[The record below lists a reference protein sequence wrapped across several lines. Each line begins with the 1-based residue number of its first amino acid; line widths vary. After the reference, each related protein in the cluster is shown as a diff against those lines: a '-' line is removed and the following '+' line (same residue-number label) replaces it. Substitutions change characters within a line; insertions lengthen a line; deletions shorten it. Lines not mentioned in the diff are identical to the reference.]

1 MVEPQKGKQTL
12 RGRSVTNLLETIW
25 YIRDDDVFKKK
36 WIKLGIKRGK
46 NDKIPNITDQKQ
58 TSINRFSSFCSSASD
73 TVYYYREINAQPERI
88 ESENIMQ
95 QLTFLA
101 SKKTILL
108 FFSFL
113 FLFLRVQSLSSD
125 LTPSAGIREWETF
138 LFSSSSSLCF
148 GRSELF
154 VFCCPFRRVCCFVV
168 VVSIWIWF
176 RHLGCVQTRL
186 TGSWSAPSC

>member
-1 MVEPQKGKQTL
+1 MTKFPTLQT
-12 RGRSVTNLLETIW
+12 RN
-25 YIRDDDVFKKK
+25 
-36 WIKLGIKRGK
+36 KR
-46 NDKIPNITDQKQ
+46 Q
-58 TSINRFSSFCSSASD
+58 SIVSSFCSSASD

-108 FFSFL
+108 FFSF
-113 FLFLRVQSLSSD
+113 FFFFSFLRVQSLSSD

-168 VVSIWIWF
+168 GVSIWIWF
-176 RHLGCVQTRL
+176 RHLGCVWTRL